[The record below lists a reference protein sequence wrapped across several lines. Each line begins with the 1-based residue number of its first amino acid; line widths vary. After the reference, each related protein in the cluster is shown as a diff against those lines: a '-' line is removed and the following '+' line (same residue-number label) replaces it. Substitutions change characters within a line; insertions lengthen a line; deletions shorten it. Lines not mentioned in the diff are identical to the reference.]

1 MWCASRPSKRCPTA
15 SRGTSWSTPKGSPVY
30 SASLSL
36 VCTGVSVFSA
46 ACASA
51 LAPAAAVAAA
61 ATGCSHCNVC
71 SHHIVQG
78 WTLEYAAPVTYYLV
92 SRCPRAPTRFLR
104 VNFVDENMGRLP
116 VPLSPS
122 LRERYGTVQLAE
134 TKQNPLKNCPDVS
147 MFDAVT
153 MWVMSKVHVRGTDRH
168 GPSAME

>member
-1 MWCASRPSKRCPTA
+1 
-15 SRGTSWSTPKGSPVY
+15 
-30 SASLSL
+30 
-36 VCTGVSVFSA
+36 
-46 ACASA
+46 
-51 LAPAAAVAAA
+51 
-61 ATGCSHCNVC
+61 
-71 SHHIVQG
+71 
-78 WTLEYAAPVTYYLV
+78 
-92 SRCPRAPTRFLR
+92 